1 MIFDYNPRRAFK
13 YYAITLSVALIMLTH
28 RLLKFHILPQESL
41 DVIQSYIFD
50 HIKRM
55 ISKPSYFSFH
65 NNLLVVAMIP
75 DNYDYIKRL
84 HYVWIPHPEKKK
96 MSLFYVCALCENL
109 RFRKSGMG
117 KSPSPFF
124 CCVLLRHF
132 QSTGRPG
139 EFMSVY

>member
-1 MIFDYNPRRAFK
+1 MIFDYNSRRAFK

-41 DVIQSYIFD
+41 DVITSYIFD
-50 HIKRM
+50 HIKR
-55 ISKPSYFSFH
+55 IKP
-65 NNLLVVAMIP
+65 IP